1 MDWNV
6 YLKIFSLILLQHN
19 QTAKFQ
25 IAEQNA
31 VADPSDVEKVE
42 EAAAIKLR

>member
-1 MDWNV
+1 M
-6 YLKIFSLILLQHN
+6 LFQHNN
-19 QTAKFQ
+19 QTAKLQ

-31 VADPSDVEKVE
+31 LADPPDAEKVE

>member
-1 MDWNV
+1 M
-6 YLKIFSLILLQHN
+6 LLQHN
-19 QTAKFQ
+19 NQTAKLQ

-31 VADPSDVEKVE
+31 MADPPDVTKVE